1 MQNHD
6 VQADDKANILLVDD
20 RPENLLA
27 LEAVL
32 ESPGYNLIRA
42 QSGTDALKQVL
53 LKEFAAIL
61 LDVQMPGMDGFETAA
76 LIRKRERSRHVPVLF
91 ITAINKDEP
100 YVHRGYRL
108 GAADYIFKPF
118 DPEVLRA
125 KVGFFVDLFEK
136 NKQIARQAELL
147 RQSEQREKQRQL
159 AELRRQNEARY
170 RNLADAIPQIV
181 WTASASGHVDYVN
194 RRGIDYVGRTNLSPS
209 KLLRTLLHPGDY
221 AQTMADWREA
231 IRAGRAFSLE
241 ARLQRGTD
249 NAYRWHLVHLQPE
262 TDANGQLVA
271 WLGTAT
277 DIDDQKHIEQALAAE
292 KEQLAVTLRSIG
304 DGVITSDSAD
314 NVVMMNAAAERLTGW
329 TQDQAAG
336 RPLAQVFRITEDRRH
351 STSCFDV
358 DTSSATLS
366 EHEENR
372 LLSARNGSTRLI
384 EYTMAPI
391 RTTQSESDVVGHV
404 LVFRDI
410 TDRQRLEEERQK
422 ASKLESIGV
431 LAGAIAH
438 DFNNMLTAI
447 MGNISLARIYSDQNT
462 EVYTRLGDAENA
474 IMWAK
479 DLTQQLLTFAKG
491 GTPVRKSCDRLDRL
505 VREAAEFA
513 ARGSHLLCSF
523 ELDEGLWSVDIDE
536 GQIRQVVHNLVINA
550 QQAMPV
556 DGEIVMKVSN
566 ALLGDARLPLP
577 PGRYVMIT
585 CEDHGMGISPEHL
598 PKIFDPYFTTKQ
610 KGSGL
615 GLATA
620 YSIVKKHNGL
630 ITVESEVGRGTRFH
644 IYLPAADAEQRAE
657 PAQSSPPV
665 QGQGKILVMDD
676 EPRIREMLGRVL
688 GHFGYELAF
697 AQDGAEAIA
706 QYEDAKRRGAPFDV
720 VIMDLIVPGG
730 MGGKEA
736 IHKLREIDPSACAI
750 VSSGYSN
757 DPIMS
762 DFRSFGFCEAVAKP
776 YRHEELREVLHRVM
790 SRRMCAA

>member
-1 MQNHD
+1 VQSQD
-6 VQADDKANILLVDD
+6 VQAGDRVNILLVDD

-32 ESPGYNLIRA
+32 ESANYSLIRA

-53 LKEFAAIL
+53 LKDFAAIL

-76 LIRKRERSRHVPVLF
+76 LIRKRERSRHVPILF

-100 YVHRGYRL
+100 YVHKGYAL

-125 KVGFFVDLFEK
+125 KVGFFVELFEK
-136 NKQIARQAELL
+136 NRQIARQAELL

-159 AELRRQNEARY
+159 AELRRQNEVRY

-181 WTASASGHVDYVN
+181 WTASASGYVDYVN
-194 RRGIDYVGRTNLSPS
+194 QRGVEYVGRIKLSPS
-209 KLLRTLLHPGDY
+209 KLMRTLLHPADY
-221 AQTMADWREA
+221 PPAMARWKEA
-231 IRAGRAFSLE
+231 TRAGHEFSIEL
-241 ARLQRGTD
+241 RLQRGVD
-249 NAYRWHLVHLQPE
+249 KVYRWHLVHLQPE
-262 TDANGQLVA
+262 IDSHGRLVA

-277 DIDDQKHIEQALAAE
+277 DIDDQKRTEQALAAE
-292 KEQLAVTLRSIG
+292 KERLSVTLRSIG
-304 DGVITSDSAD
+304 EGVITCDRD
-314 NVVMMNAAAERLTGW
+314 DKVVMMNGAAEKLTGW
-329 TQDQAAG
+329 TQEEAAG
-336 RPLAQVFRITEDRRH
+336 QPLTEVFRITADRRH
-351 STSCFDV
+351 ANTRADEIGTGAV
-358 DTSSATLS
+358 QMTA
-366 EHEENR
+366 HEENR
-372 LLSARNGSTRLI
+372 LLSARDGSTRLI
-384 EYTMAPI
+384 EYTLAPI
-391 RTTQSESDVVGHV
+391 RTAQSDQLGQV
-404 LVFRDI
+404 LVFRDT
-410 TDRQRLEEERQK
+410 TDRRRLEEERQK

-447 MGNISLARIYSDQNT
+447 MGNISLARIYSEQNT

-491 GTPVRKSCDRLDRL
+491 GTPVRKTCDRLDRL
-505 VREAAEFA
+505 VRESADFA
-513 ARGSHLLCSF
+513 ARGSHLRCAF
-523 ELDEGLWSVDIDE
+523 ELDEGVWPVDIDE

-566 ALLGDARLPLP
+566 VLFGDARLPLP
-577 PGRYVMIT
+577 PGRYVMVT
-585 CEDHGMGISPEHL
+585 CEDHGMGIAPEHL

-610 KGSGL
+610 QGSGL

-620 YSIVKKHNGL
+620 YSIVKKHDGL
-630 ITVESEVGRGTRFH
+630 ITVESELGRGTRFH
-644 IYLPAADAEQRAE
+644 IYLPATETGQRVESAEAK
-657 PAQSSPPV
+657 PPPH
-665 QGQGKILVMDD
+665 GQGKILVMDD

-688 GHFGYELAF
+688 GHFGYELGF
-697 AQDGAEAIA
+697 AEDGAEAVA
-706 QYEDAKRRGAPFDV
+706 QYEDAKRSGAPFDV

-736 IHKLREIDPSACAI
+736 IQKLRQVDPTACVI

-776 YRHEELREVLHRVM
+776 YRHEDLREVLHRVM
-790 SRRMCAA
+790 SRRECAA